1 MSKKTKRSSK
11 FLPKWLTLIFEK
23 FYNLLKRTVLENPV
37 LVLGLSLGPVVAI
50 SQSLKA
56 GVSLSVAFSI
66 IIVPVLVIFGFIP
79 IKLPKSLRVILCSLL
94 SCLFFIPA
102 FWFAKTIFP
111 EVNDKVGIFL
121 PLMVVNPI
129 ISSRSSIA
137 MKDYIPLRSLLNGL
151 ETAFSFSLV
160 MCIVSLIRE
169 VIGKGTIWD
178 KPVLNI
184 TGNVSFL
191 LPFMGFIIVGFLA
204 AGVKKLA
211 LLNEKAKEVK

>member
-1 MSKKTKRSSK
+1 MSRKTKKSSK
-11 FLPKWLTLIFEK
+11 FIPKWLVLAFEK
-23 FYNLLKRTVLENPV
+23 VFNLLKRTVLENPV

-129 ISSRSSIA
+129 ISSRSSVA

-178 KPVLNI
+178 KPILNI
-184 TGNVSFL
+184 TGNISFL

-204 AGVKKLA
+204 AGVKKLS
-211 LLNEKAKEVK
+211 LLNEKTKEVK